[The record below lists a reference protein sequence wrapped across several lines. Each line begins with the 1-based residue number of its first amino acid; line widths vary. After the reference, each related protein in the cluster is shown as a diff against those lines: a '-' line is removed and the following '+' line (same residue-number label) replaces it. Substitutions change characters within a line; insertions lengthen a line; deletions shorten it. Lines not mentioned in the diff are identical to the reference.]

1 MQFGPNAQRFI
12 EHDLF
17 QKSATRLVKS
27 IGRESLEALLL
38 LQTTYEL
45 DIAKLIHGAFESTNK
60 RYEVPPIPMENKE
73 SLILEDV
80 LTLSTMARDKKM
92 FHSGGMNKYLNYIK
106 RNRLKDTL

>member
-1 MQFGPNAQRFI
+1 MQFGPNAQRFV

-17 QKSATRLVKS
+17 QKSTTRLVQN
-27 IGRESLEALLL
+27 ILWESLEALLL

-45 DIAKLIHGAFESTNK
+45 DIAKLIQGAFESTNK

-92 FHSGGMNKYLNYIK
+92 FHSGGITK
-106 RNRLKDTL
+106 

>member
-1 MQFGPNAQRFI
+1 MQFGPNAQRFV

-17 QKSATRLVKS
+17 QRSTTRLVQN
-27 IGRESLEALLL
+27 ILWESLEALLL

-73 SLILEDV
+73 RLILEDV
-80 LTLSTMARDKKM
+80 LTMSTMARDKKM
-92 FHSGGMNKYLNYIK
+92 FHSGGITK
-106 RNRLKDTL
+106 